1 MIEKAVLVLQK
12 YFGYTQ
18 FRDGQKKV
26 IESLLRGKNTLA
38 IMPTGAGKSLA
49 YQIPA
54 LLFEGTTLVISP
66 LISLMKDQVDALQEY
81 GIPATFINSSLS
93 LKEVRSR
100 IEKAEHGEYKLLY
113 IAPERLESASFSNL
127 LESLQVSFVAID
139 EAHCVSQ
146 WGHDFRPSYLHLG
159 PFLKSFS
166 QQPLIG
172 AFTATAT
179 EEVQADIIQQLG
191 LNRPNVFAT
200 GLDRP
205 NLTFSTI
212 RGENKKTFIVEY
224 AQLHADQPGIIYAG
238 TRKEVDNLQGV
249 LFKNGVRAGKYHAGM
264 KEEERQKSQ
273 EDFLFDEITVMVA
286 TNAFGM
292 GIDKSNVR
300 YVIHYNMPKNMEA
313 YYQEAGRAGRDG
325 EPGECLLLFSPQD
338 VVLQRYLI
346 EQTIFQT
353 DRKMNELKKLQGM
366 VDYCHSPRCLRK
378 TILEY
383 FGEEAIPEECGN
395 CSNCND
401 EREKVDITLEAQK
414 IFSCIIRM
422 RERFGIGLVAEV
434 LKGSRKAKIRE
445 LRFDELSTHGIMHDF
460 PLQEIKD
467 RISYLVAENFLQLSS
482 GEYPVVKL
490 LPNAVSV
497 NKGEAKVWQKVTTRP
512 VRKNE
517 EEINLFDHLRALRT
531 ELARRESLPPYMIF
545 ADNTLREMAQFCPI
559 DLESMIRISGVGEKK
574 LAKYGSVFLEEI
586 RSFCEEVNNGLL
598 GQQGSSEKYVKAPTL
613 PNSNANV
620 FPKLVKSPEE
630 IDSTQ
635 QEGTVVSKRLKQAP
649 SSAKATN
656 DKILSHQQ
664 TFLLYKEGYSVDE
677 IAKVRNVTAL
687 TVQQHI
693 VRCGLDGQAVPWD
706 DFIPIEQE
714 SLILEAI
721 RQVGREKL
729 RPIKELLSD
738 EVEWFTIQAVL
749 EKYKT

>member
-1 MIEKAVLVLQK
+1 MLVFMMEKASRVLQK

-18 FRDGQKKV
+18 FRDGQQKV

-66 LISLMKDQVDALQEY
+66 LISLMKDQVDALQQY
-81 GIPATFINSSLS
+81 GVPATFINSSLS
-93 LKEVRSR
+93 IKETRSR
-100 IEKAEHGEYKLLY
+100 IEKAERGEYKLLY
-113 IAPERLESASFSNL
+113 VAPERLESESFRNL
-127 LESLQVSFVAID
+127 LESLNVSFVAID

-159 PFLKSFS
+159 PFLKSFP

-179 EEVQADIIQQLG
+179 EEVQTDIIRQLG
-191 LNRPNVFAT
+191 LNGPNVFVTA
-200 GLDRP
+200 LNRP
-205 NLTFSTI
+205 NLSFTTL
-212 RGENKKTFIVEY
+212 RGENKKAFILEY
-224 AQLHADQPGIIYAG
+224 AQLHADQSGIIYVG
-238 TRKEVDNLQGV
+238 TRKEVDNLQTF
-249 LFKNGVRAGKYHAGM
+249 LSKNGLRAGKYHAGM
-264 KEEERQKSQ
+264 GEEDRQKSQ
-273 EDFLFDEITVMVA
+273 EDFLFDERTVMVA

-338 VVLQRYLI
+338 VVLQRFLI
-346 EQTIFQT
+346 EQTIFQQE
-353 DRKMNELKKLQGM
+353 RKMNELKKLQGM

-383 FGEEAIPEECGN
+383 FGEENIQEECGN

-401 EREKVDITLEAQK
+401 EREMVDITVEAQK
-414 IFSCIIRM
+414 IFSCIYRM

-434 LKGSRKAKIRE
+434 LKGSRKAKILE
-445 LRFDELSTHGIMHDF
+445 LRFDELTTHGIMRDI

-467 RISYLVAENFLQLSS
+467 RINYLVAENFLQLSN

-490 LPNAVSV
+490 LPNAVLV
-497 NKGEAKVWQKVTTRP
+497 IRGEAKVSQKVSPQPARD
-512 VRKNE
+512 KAE
-517 EEINLFDHLRALRT
+517 EVSLFDRLRALRR
-531 ELARRESLPPYMIF
+531 ELALRGNLQPYMIF
-545 ADNTLREMAQFCPI
+545 ADSTLREMAQLCPI
-559 DLESMIRISGVGEKK
+559 DHQSLIRISGVGERK
-574 LAKYGSVFLEEI
+574 LEKYGSIFLNEI
-586 RSFCEEVNNGLL
+586 RSFNEENKKGLSTY
-598 GQQGSSEKYVKAPTL
+598 QGSSEKFIIA
-613 PNSNANV
+613 
-620 FPKLVKSPEE
+620 PKLLQRNVSAVSMRSEE
-630 IDSTQ
+630 I
-635 QEGTVVSKRLKQAP
+635 R
-649 SSAKATN
+649 SSAKASK
-656 DKILSHQQ
+656 DKVLSHQQ
-664 TFLLYKEGYSVDE
+664 TFILYQEGYSLED
-677 IAKVRNVTAL
+677 IARVRNVTAL
-687 TVQQHI
+687 TVQKHL
-693 VRCGLDGQAVPWD
+693 VRCSLDGQVIPWD

-714 SLILEAI
+714 PLILEAV
-721 RQVGREKL
+721 RRVGREKL

-749 EKYKT
+749 EKYKN

>member
-1 MIEKAVLVLQK
+1 MIEKALQVLQR

-18 FRDGQKKV
+18 FRDGQQKV
-26 IESLLRGKNTLA
+26 IESILRGKDTLA

-66 LISLMKDQVDALQEY
+66 LISLMKDQVDALQQY
-81 GIPATFINSSLS
+81 GVPATFINSSLS
-93 LKEVRSR
+93 MKEVRSR
-100 IEKAEHGEYKLLY
+100 IERAARGEYKLLY
-113 IAPERLESASFSNL
+113 VAPERLESESFRNL
-127 LESLQVSFVAID
+127 LETLNVSFLAID

-159 PFLKSFS
+159 PFVKSFP

-179 EEVQADIIQQLG
+179 EEVQADIISSLG

-205 NLTFSTI
+205 NLSYATL
-212 RGENKKTFIVEY
+212 RGENKKVFILEY
-224 AQLHADQPGIIYAG
+224 AQSHADQSGIIYVG
-238 TRKEVDNLQGV
+238 TRKEVDNLQAFLAKSG
-249 LFKNGVRAGKYHAGM
+249 LKAGKYHAGM

-338 VVLQRYLI
+338 VVLQRFLI
-346 EQTIFQT
+346 EQTIFQPE
-353 DRKMNELKKLQGM
+353 RKMNELKKLQGM

-383 FGEEAIPEECGN
+383 FGEEYSQEECGN

-401 EREKVDITLEAQK
+401 EREMVDITVAAQK
-414 IFSCIIRM
+414 IFSCIYRM

-434 LKGSRKAKIRE
+434 LKGSRKAKILE
-445 LRFDELSTHGIMHDF
+445 LRFDELTTHGIMHEVS
-460 PLQEIKD
+460 LQEIKD
-467 RISYLVAENFLQLSS
+467 RISYLVAENYLELAG

-490 LPNAVSV
+490 LPSAVAV
-497 NKGEAKVWQKVTTRP
+497 LKGEAKVSQKISPQPSRE
-512 VRKNE
+512 KAE
-517 EEINLFDHLRALRT
+517 EVGLFDRLRALRRA
-531 ELARRESLPPYMIF
+531 LAIRENLPPYMIF
-545 ADNTLREMAQFCPI
+545 ADSTLREMAQFCPI
-559 DLESMIRISGVGEKK
+559 DHQAMIRISGVGERK
-574 LAKYGSVFLEEI
+574 LEKYGSVFLEEI
-586 RSFCEEVNNGLL
+586 RSFSEENKKEIFANHASSGKVVVAPEGLQHNVPAVSRRS
-598 GQQGSSEKYVKAPTL
+598 QQP
-613 PNSNANV
+613 
-620 FPKLVKSPEE
+620 
-630 IDSTQ
+630 
-635 QEGTVVSKRLKQAP
+635 R
-649 SSAKATN
+649 SSAKTSA
-656 DKILSHQQ
+656 DKVLSHQQ
-664 TFLLYKEGYSVDE
+664 TFILYQEGYSLED
-677 IAKVRNVTAL
+677 ISRVRNITAL
-687 TVQQHI
+687 TVQQHL
-693 VRCGLDGQAVPWD
+693 VRCSLDGQVIPWD

-714 SLILEAI
+714 PLILEAI

-749 EKYKT
+749 EKYKIPSEEK

>member
-1 MIEKAVLVLQK
+1 MIEKALRVLQR

-18 FRDGQKKV
+18 FRDGQQKV
-26 IESLLRGKNTLA
+26 IESLLMGKDTLA

-66 LISLMKDQVDALQEY
+66 LISLMKDQVDALQQY
-81 GIPATFINSSLS
+81 GVSATFINSSLS
-93 LKEVRSR
+93 IKEVRSR
-100 IEKAEHGEYKLLY
+100 IEKAERGEYKLLY
-113 IAPERLESASFSNL
+113 VAPERLESESFRNL
-127 LESLQVSFVAID
+127 LESLNVSFLAID

-159 PFLKSFS
+159 PFLKSFP

-179 EEVQADIIQQLG
+179 EEVQADIISQLG

-205 NLTFSTI
+205 NLSFSTL
-212 RGENKKTFIVEY
+212 RGENKKAFILEY
-224 AQLHADQPGIIYAG
+224 AQLHADQSGIIYVG
-238 TRKEVDNLQGV
+238 TRKEVDNLQSF
-249 LFKNGVRAGKYHAGM
+249 LSKNGLKAGKYHAGM
-264 KEEERQKSQ
+264 REEERQKSQ
-273 EDFLFDEITVMVA
+273 EDFLFDERTVMVA

-338 VVLQRYLI
+338 VVLQRFFI
-346 EQTIFQT
+346 EQTIFQPE
-353 DRKMNELKKLQGM
+353 RKMNELKKLQGM

-383 FGEEAIPEECGN
+383 FGEDNILEECGN

-401 EREKVDITLEAQK
+401 EREMVDITVEAQK
-414 IFSCIIRM
+414 IFSCIYRM

-434 LKGSRKAKIRE
+434 LKGSRKAKILE
-445 LRFDELSTHGIMHDF
+445 LRFDELTTHGIMHDI

-467 RISYLVAENFLQLSS
+467 RISYLVAENFLQLSG

-490 LPNAVSV
+490 MPSAVLV
-497 NKGEAKVWQKVTTRP
+497 IKGEAKVSQKVSPQP
-512 VRKNE
+512 VRE
-517 EEINLFDHLRALRT
+517 RAEEISLFDRLRALRR
-531 ELARRESLPPYMIF
+531 ELALRANLPPYMIF
-545 ADNTLREMAQFCPI
+545 ADSTLREMAQFCPR
-559 DLESMIRISGVGEKK
+559 DLQSMIRISGVGERK
-574 LAKYGSVFLEEI
+574 LEKYGSVFLEEI
-586 RSFCEEVNNGLL
+586 RSFSEEFKKERLA
-598 GQQGSSEKYVKAPTL
+598 QGRSEESIKAPTL
-613 PNSNANV
+613 VQRIVP
-620 FPKLVKSPEE
+620 
-630 IDSTQ
+630 
-635 QEGTVVSKRLKQAP
+635 VVSKRSQRTR
-649 SSAKATN
+649 SSAKTST
-656 DKILSHQQ
+656 DKVMSHQQ
-664 TFLLYKEGYSVDE
+664 TFILYQEGYSLED
-677 IAKVRNVTAL
+677 IARIRNVTAL
-687 TVQQHI
+687 TVQQHL
-693 VRCGLDGQAVPWD
+693 VKCGLDGQVIPWN

-721 RQVGREKL
+721 HQVGREKL

-749 EKYKT
+749 EKYKIQGEDK

>member
-1 MIEKAVLVLQK
+1 MIENALRVLQR

-18 FRDGQKKV
+18 FRDGQQKV
-26 IESLLRGKNTLA
+26 IESLLQGTDTLA

-66 LISLMKDQVDALQEY
+66 LISLMKDQVDALQQY
-81 GIPATFINSSLS
+81 GVPATFINSSLS

-100 IEKAEHGEYKLLY
+100 IERAERGEYKLLY
-113 IAPERLESASFSNL
+113 VAPERLESESFRDL
-127 LESLQVSFVAID
+127 LETLNVSFMAID

-179 EEVQADIIQQLG
+179 EEVRADIIQQLG
-191 LNRPNVFAT
+191 LNGPNVFAT

-205 NLTFSTI
+205 NLAFSTF
-212 RGENKKTFIVEY
+212 RGENKKDFVMNY
-224 AQLHADQPGIIYAG
+224 AQMHADQAGIIYAG
-238 TRKEVDNLQGV
+238 TRKEVDNLQAF

-264 KEEERQKSQ
+264 KEAERQKSQ
-273 EDFLFDEITVMVA
+273 EDFLFDEKTVMVA

-338 VVLQRYLI
+338 VALQRFFI
-346 EQTIFQT
+346 EQTIFQPE
-353 DRKMNELKKLQGM
+353 RKMNELKKLQAM

-378 TILEY
+378 IILEY
-383 FGEEAIPEECGN
+383 FGEKNIQEECGN

-401 EREKVDITLEAQK
+401 EREMVDITLEAQK
-414 IFSCIIRM
+414 IFSCIYRM

-445 LRFDELSTHGIMHDF
+445 LRFDELSTHGIMHEI

-467 RISYLVAENFLQLSS
+467 RINYLVAENFLELSG

-490 LPNAVSV
+490 LPSSVSV
-497 NKGEAKVWQKVTTRP
+497 IKGEAKVSQKVSPQPSR
-512 VRKNE
+512 
-517 EEINLFDHLRALRT
+517 EISDEISLFDRLRALR
-531 ELARRESLPPYMIF
+531 REIALRENLPPYMIF
-545 ADNTLREMAQFCPI
+545 ADSTLREMAQHCPT
-559 DLESMIRISGVGEKK
+559 DHPSMIRISGVGERK
-574 LAKYGSVFLEEI
+574 LEKYGNVFLEEI
-586 RSFCEEVNNGLL
+586 RKFTVEIKKELL
-598 GQQGSSEKYVKAPTL
+598 TQQGKLDEFVEAPPVQELYVPEVSLHVKKNRSTAKSSSDK
-613 PNSNANV
+613 
-620 FPKLVKSPEE
+620 
-630 IDSTQ
+630 
-635 QEGTVVSKRLKQAP
+635 VS
-649 SSAKATN
+649 
-656 DKILSHQQ
+656 SHQK
-664 TFLLYKEGYSVDE
+664 TLILYQEGYSLED
-677 IAKVRNVTAL
+677 IAKVRNVTEL
-687 TVQQHI
+687 TVQQHLMK
-693 VRCGLDGQAVPWD
+693 CSLDGQVIPWD

-714 SLILEAI
+714 SLILEAV
-721 RQVGREKL
+721 RQVGRERL

-749 EKYKT
+749 EKYKVAGKDK

>member
-1 MIEKAVLVLQK
+1 MIERALRVLQR

-18 FRDGQKKV
+18 FRDGQQKV
-26 IESLLRGKNTLA
+26 IESLLQGKDTLA

-66 LISLMKDQVDALQEY
+66 LISLMKDQVDALVEY
-81 GIPATFINSSLS
+81 GISATFINSSLS

-100 IEKAEHGEYKLLY
+100 IEKAERGEYKLLY
-113 IAPERLESASFSNL
+113 VAPERLESEGFSSL

-205 NLTFSTI
+205 NLLFSTF
-212 RGENKKTFIVEY
+212 RGENKKAFILEY
-224 AQLHADQPGIIYAG
+224 AQLHADQSGIIYAG
-238 TRKEVDNLQGV
+238 TRKEVDSLQTF
-249 LFKNGVRAGKYHAGM
+249 LSKNGIRAGKYHAGM
-264 KEEERQKSQ
+264 REEDRQKSQ
-273 EDFLFDEITVMVA
+273 EDFLFDERTVMVA

-300 YVIHYNMPKNMEA
+300 YVIHHNMPKNMEA

-325 EPGECLLLFSPQD
+325 EPGVCLLLFSPQD
-338 VVLQRYLI
+338 VVLQRFLI
-346 EQTIFQT
+346 EQTIFQPE
-353 DRKMNELKKLQGM
+353 RKMNELKKLQGM

-383 FGEEAIPEECGN
+383 FGEETIQEECGN

-401 EREKVDITLEAQK
+401 EREMVDITVEAQK
-414 IFSCIIRM
+414 IFSCIYRM
-422 RERFGIGLVAEV
+422 HERFGIGLVAEV
-434 LKGSRKAKIRE
+434 LKGSRKAKILE
-445 LRFDELSTHGIMHDF
+445 LRFDQLSTHGIMHDI

-467 RISYLVAENFLQLSS
+467 RINYLVAENFLQLAG

-490 LPNAVSV
+490 LPTAVAV
-497 NKGEAKVWQKVTTRP
+497 IKGELKVTQKVTPQPTRE
-512 VRKNE
+512 VV
-517 EEINLFDHLRALRT
+517 EEIGLFDRLRALRR
-531 ELARRESLPPYMIF
+531 ELALRENLPPYMIF
-545 ADNTLREMAQFCPI
+545 ADSTLREMAQLCPR
-559 DLESMIRISGVGEKK
+559 DHQSMIRISGVGERK
-574 LAKYGSVFLEEI
+574 LEKYGSIFLEEI
-586 RSFCEEVNNGLL
+586 KSFSPALL
-598 GQQGSSEKYVKAPTL
+598 ERNVPEPVPTASIR
-613 PNSNANV
+613 PQ
-620 FPKLVKSPEE
+620 K
-630 IDSTQ
+630 T
-635 QEGTVVSKRLKQAP
+635 R
-649 SSAKATN
+649 SSAKASSN
-656 DKILSHQQ
+656 KVLSHQQ
-664 TFLLYKEGYSVDE
+664 TFQLYQDGYSLED
-677 IAKVRNVTAL
+677 IARVRNVTAL
-687 TVQQHI
+687 TVQQHL
-693 VRCGLDGQAVPWD
+693 VRCSLDGQVIPWD

-714 SLILEAI
+714 PLILEAV

-749 EKYKT
+749 EKYKVSGEDR

>member
-1 MIEKAVLVLQK
+1 MIEKALEVLQR

-18 FRDGQKKV
+18 FRDGQQKV
-26 IESLLRGKNTLA
+26 IESLLQGKDTLA

-66 LISLMKDQVDALQEY
+66 LISLMKDQVDALQQY
-81 GIPATFINSSLS
+81 GVPATFINSSLS

-100 IEKAEHGEYKLLY
+100 IERAAYGEFKLLY
-113 IAPERLESASFSNL
+113 VAPERLEAESFRAL
-127 LESLQVSFVAID
+127 LESLHVSFIAID

-159 PFLKSFS
+159 PFLKSFP

-179 EEVQADIIQQLG
+179 EEVQSDIVRLLE
-191 LNRPNVFAT
+191 LNEANVFVT
-200 GLDRP
+200 SFDRP
-205 NLTFSTI
+205 NLTFSTL
-212 RGENKKTFIVEY
+212 RGENKKVFVLDY
-224 AQLHADQPGIIYAG
+224 AKLHADQSGIIYAG
-238 TRKEVDNLQGV
+238 TRKEVDTLQTF
-249 LFKNGVRAGKYHAGM
+249 LSKNGLRAGKYHAGM
-264 KEEERQKSQ
+264 NDEERKKSQ
-273 EDFLFDEITVMVA
+273 EDFLFDEKTVMVA

-300 YVIHYNMPKNMEA
+300 FVIHYNMPRNMES

-346 EQTIFQT
+346 EQTIFQPE
-353 DRKMNELKKLQGM
+353 RKMNELKKLQGM
-366 VDYCHSPRCLRK
+366 VDYCHTPRCLRK

-383 FGEEAIPEECGN
+383 FGDRNIPEECGN

-414 IFSCIIRM
+414 IFSCIYRM

-445 LRFDELSTHGIMHDF
+445 LSFDELSTHGIMHDI

-467 RISYLVAENFLQLSS
+467 RISYLVAEGYLQLSG

-490 LPNAVSV
+490 LPDAVSV
-497 NKGEAKVWQKVTTRP
+497 IKGEAKVSQKVSPQPSREK
-512 VRKNE
+512 V
-517 EEINLFDHLRALRT
+517 EEIGLFDRLRALRR
-531 ELARRESLPPYMIF
+531 ELALRENLPPYMIF
-545 ADNTLREMAQFCPI
+545 ADSTLREMAQLCPT
-559 DLESMIRISGVGEKK
+559 DHHSMIRISGVGERK
-574 LAKYGSVFLEEI
+574 LEKYGSAFIEEI
-586 RSFCEEVNNGLL
+586 KRFSPALVENIIVTDSVRSP
-598 GQQGSSEKYVKAPTL
+598 QS
-613 PNSNANV
+613 
-620 FPKLVKSPEE
+620 
-630 IDSTQ
+630 
-635 QEGTVVSKRLKQAP
+635 R
-649 SSAKATN
+649 SSAKAST
-656 DKILSHQQ
+656 DKVLSHQQ
-664 TFLLYKEGYSVDE
+664 TFILYQEGYSLED
-677 IAKVRNVTAL
+677 IARVRNVTAL
-687 TVQQHI
+687 TVQQHL
-693 VRCGLDGQAVPWD
+693 VRCGLDGQAIPWD

-714 SLILEAI
+714 PLILEAV

-729 RPIKELLSD
+729 RPIKDLLPD
-738 EVEWFTIQAVL
+738 EVQWFTIQAVI
-749 EKYKT
+749 EKYKIPNEGK